1 MNYRKELKEFEV
13 AEAERVEMLRQKN
26 ADKQRRNLLK
36 GQVSIVC
43 FSILFLLC
51 RGKRWT
57 NLRARLRLGAT
68 T

>member
-1 MNYRKELKEFEV
+1 MNYRKELKEFEL

-36 GQVSIVC
+36 GQVSFTLCVLH
-43 FSILFLLC
+43 LFC
-51 RGKRWT
+51 RGRKWT
-57 NLRARLRLGAT
+57 SLRVRLKLGAT